1 MTYPEDF
8 NEDGELNALLADLP
22 QPAPSAALDAAIL
35 ASAQK
40 ALADDAAKPVAA
52 NDSADG
58 VRSLPAKRDYLQR
71 WRMPLGLAAAVLL
84 TVNMIGI
91 DWFGSKPAQFPVVGE
106 PVTPTVPPQTEAM
119 TAPAPA
125 PAMDAAPVSPAPAPP
140 PAPAPMRKPSPVQKS
155 VPMAEQSVP
164 SISSVQNEQL
174 APPLPG
180 MPAPLMSRT
189 APAPVIAPAPA
200 PAPARLDAS
209 VWLLKI
215 DALLKAGQAQVAQ
228 EEWRAFRQ
236 SYPDYPVEQQLR
248 ERLEAPAR

>member
-1 MTYPEDF
+1 MTDPEDLK
-8 NEDGELNALLADLP
+8 EDDELQALLADLP

-40 ALADDAAKPVAA
+40 ALADEAAKPVAA

-58 VRSLPAKRDYLQR
+58 VRSLPARPDYLQR
-71 WRMPLGLAAAVLL
+71 WRLPLGLAAAVLL

-106 PVTPTVPPQTEAM
+106 PVTPAVAPPQAM

-125 PAMDAAPVSPAPAPP
+125 PVMDAASVSPVPVPPP
-140 PAPAPMRKPSPVQKS
+140 PAPAPVRKPAPMQKS
-155 VPMAEQSVP
+155 VPMAEPSVP
-164 SISSVQNEQL
+164 SVQREQM
-174 APPLPG
+174 APPLPRI
-180 MPAPLMSRT
+180 PAPVMSRA
-189 APAPVIAPAPA
+189 APAPAIAPAPAPA
-200 PAPARLDAS
+200 PAPARLDPS
-209 VWLLKI
+209 VWLVKI
-215 DALLKAGQAQVAQ
+215 EALLKAGQAQVAQ
-228 EEWRAFRQ
+228 DEWRAFRQ